1 MLWHDGL
8 CKEGGGHLHQ
18 LHLHHLQHPS
28 MGGGRRCL
36 PTIPKLFWIC
46 TIFFQGVKVSELGDP
61 SFAFSPHNFLKGDQD
76 QWQGGLLHCH
86 LPLCQHDHPPGEGG
100 NTWGYHPGTRF
111 DQGSYST
118 YNCDHR
124 VSSTTSSRTGPSWTP
139 SRFGVCTDAAGQI
152 LSSLSAGNAT
162 MPTLQ
167 QGPQGQFQII
177 LGFFLVITLERVI
190 CVCNILTFNREKAV
204 WVSADI
210 VEKLCSHKRK
220 RQDCARGVGYC
231 WAGEC
236 WKIAF
241 MKPCNL

>member
-1 MLWHDGL
+1 M
-8 CKEGGGHLHQ
+8 
-18 LHLHHLQHPS
+18 
-28 MGGGRRCL
+28 
-36 PTIPKLFWIC
+36 
-46 TIFFQGVKVSELGDP
+46 
-61 SFAFSPHNFLKGDQD
+61 
-76 QWQGGLLHCH
+76 
-86 LPLCQHDHPPGEGG
+86 
-100 NTWGYHPGTRF
+100 
-111 DQGSYST
+111 YS
-118 YNCDHR
+118 CAHR
-124 VSSTTSSRTGPSWTP
+124 VSSTISSRTGPSWPP
-139 SRFGVCTDAAGQI
+139 SRSGVCTDAAGQI

-241 MKPCNL
+241 MKPCNLWVSIKIVNSHFQEPLFGASRVVALTIEIKEVFLLPAINDYMKHTCTSIASALMP